1 MSSRIVPG
9 SRVTLRCR
17 VSNASGELLDDGS
30 RPVVFV
36 CGRDAVI
43 AGIERAVIGNAAG
56 YCTGFTLAP
65 ADAYG
70 PHRPE
75 LVFEA
80 VRENLPP
87 ELDLQPGMQLHPGG
101 SAGRFPLT
109 VLSLTEQGAM
119 LDGNHPLAGKTLHF
133 EVEVLAVEADSHDV
147 RGDV

>member
-1 MSSRIVPG
+1 MTSRIVPG

-17 VSNASGELLDDGS
+17 VSNAGGELLDDGS

-36 CGRDAVI
+36 CGREAII

-56 YCTGFTLAP
+56 FCTEFTLSP

-70 PHRPE
+70 LHRPE
-75 LVFEA
+75 LVFEV

-87 ELDLQPGMQLHPGG
+87 DIDLQPGMQLHPGG
-101 SAGRFPLT
+101 TAGRFPLT
-109 VLSLTEQGAM
+109 VLSLTERGVM

-133 EVEVLAVEADSHDV
+133 EVEVLAVEADAESADA
-147 RGDV
+147 